1 MTFDAKS
8 LLTAPLP
15 TDLTVDGLAAAL
27 AQLQAAGMGGAGVK
41 LPGGAPIRKINLVAH
56 GEQAAHF
63 ILTDGAPKGERVVVG

>member
-15 TDLTVDGLAAAL
+15 PDLTVNGLVAIL
-27 AQLQAAGMGGAGVK
+27 NQVQDMGMGGSGVK

-63 ILTDGAPKGERVVVG
+63 VLTDGGAPCPRRAS

>member
-15 TDLTVDGLAAAL
+15 PDLTVDGLAAAL
-27 AQLQAAGMGGAGVK
+27 AQLQAAGMGDASVE

-56 GEQAAHF
+56 GEKPAHF
-63 ILTDGAPKGERVVVG
+63 VLTGMEQK